1 MSLKPS
7 IYSNVTITGR
17 DGTSVD
23 IRLGCVSIDFYE
35 DLLSPCISVKI
46 QIANSGGAI
55 KDGKKAVSLYD
66 GLKIR
71 GGEVLQLRI
80 ESNSG
85 TNIPIDF
92 TTKPLFVRGI
102 KNLMRDSQKE
112 FFQMTLTTI
121 EVYESETS
129 FLVKRYPKEVRISD
143 HVQTIINESFSDP
156 GEVEIDPT
164 ANPHGFYGNQMHP
177 FEALIRLASKAVP
190 ASTSSSGTQG
200 AGTAGYF
207 FYQTIDGLKFKSID
221 NLMGQQPKASYVYTE
236 VNDAACDF
244 VPSSNLSSPDF
255 RIISF
260 DILENQ
266 DLVDK
271 LQKGTYSTQRR
282 YFNPLTQNVTSTEF
296 NFTGEQ
302 YSKSIEN
309 LGEFFKPEEL
319 SLVGA
324 NVSFA
329 DIPTKVLTEQIDV
342 GTSDIGVETEID
354 SDPAE
359 YSAQRIMRYNT
370 LFTQV
375 VSVMVPLNSNLHAGD
390 IINCEL
396 PKIGGGGNNDIDTR
410 QTSGLYM
417 IKEINHHFDP
427 RGSWT
432 SMKLIRDTFGLK

>member
-35 DLLSPCISVKI
+35 DLLSPCISARI

-55 KDGKKAVSLYD
+55 KDGNKAVSLYD

-71 GGEVLQLRI
+71 GGEIVQIRI
-80 ESNSG
+80 EPNSK

-92 TTKPLFVRGI
+92 TSKPLFVRGI
-102 KNLMRDSQKE
+102 KNLMRESQKE
-112 FFQMTLTTI
+112 FFQMNLTPI

-143 HVQTIINESFSDP
+143 HVQTIINESFSNP

-164 ANPHGFYGNQMHP
+164 SNPHGFYGNQMHP
-177 FEALIRLASKAVP
+177 FELLIRLASKAVP

-207 FYQTIDGLKFKSID
+207 FYQTLDGLKFKSID
-221 NLMGQQPKASYVYTE
+221 NLMAQPPKASYFYTE
-236 VNDAACDF
+236 VNDSTCDF
-244 VPSSNLSSPDF
+244 IPTAQLSSPDF

-266 DLVDK
+266 DYLNK
-271 LQKGTYSTQRR
+271 LQKGTYATQRR

-302 YSKSIEN
+302 YSVSTEN
-309 LGEFFKPEEL
+309 LGEIFDPESI

-324 NVSFA
+324 NVDFTNL
-329 DIPTKVLTEQIDV
+329 PTKVLTEQIDV
-342 GTSDIGVETEID
+342 GTSDVGVETEID

-375 VSVMVPLNSNLHAGD
+375 VSIMVPLNSNLHAGD
-390 IINCEL
+390 IIRCDL
-396 PKIGGGGNNDIDTR
+396 PKIGGGKVNDIDTR